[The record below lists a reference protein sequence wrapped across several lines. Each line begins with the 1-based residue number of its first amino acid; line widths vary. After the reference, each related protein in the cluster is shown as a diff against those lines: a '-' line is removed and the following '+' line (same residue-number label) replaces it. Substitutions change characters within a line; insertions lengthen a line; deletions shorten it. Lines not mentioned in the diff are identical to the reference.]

1 MKADMKKKETLQDVV
16 LETISDKVPMT
27 DSISTEELQQIK
39 DLKSKS
45 EIAKLEAEKAIAI
58 SEKSV
63 LEFEKLILQ
72 IFNKYK
78 LDMVLDSLNL
88 DGKIVRGKQ

>member
-1 MKADMKKKETLQDVV
+1 MKKTETLQDVV

-27 DSISTEELQQIK
+27 ASISTEELQQIK